1 MHYGYTSLTAAHTGD
16 RHESTCPVRFLHIL
30 RRNSLW
36 DSYTDFWFS
45 VGVVVPFAQSRHQ
58 KDRYD
63 RQRSVT
69 GPDIGCRIAVPL
81 RCDA

>member
-1 MHYGYTSLTAAHTGD
+1 MKAPARS
-16 RHESTCPVRFLHIL
+16 
-30 RRNSLW
+30 
-36 DSYTDFWFS
+36 DSSASFAVIVFGIATRIFGWFS